1 MKALNSV
8 AKSRQYLSGISARL
22 GHDVIET
29 HVGEEHLLCLR
40 ELHVRVAELGD
51 AREHAKVDARREG
64 VARRLGLLDANLGV
78 ALVAEEHRRV
88 GRVLRDVDKLW
99 VQVVERAVGGLVAA
113 HDGSDVDGSSIVAI
127 CKEARAH
134 YR

>member
-29 HVGEEHLLCLR
+29 HVGEEHLLRLR

-64 VARRLGLLDANLGV
+64 VARRLGILDANANLGV

-127 CKEARAH
+127 CKVARAH
-134 YR
+134 

>member
-1 MKALNSV
+1 MRDLNGV
-8 AKSRQYLSGISARL
+8 AKPRQYLSGISARL

-29 HVGEEHLLCLR
+29 HVGEEHLLRLR

-127 CKEARAH
+127 CKVARAH
-134 YR
+134 